1 MWIRIVCIVI
11 FSVVCAFGEVL
22 NCSAVFEERKAELQ
36 NELSKI
42 AEQRKMMNIFYDE
55 QRRLNDRKL
64 EQLKIQEQ
72 RVQSL
77 IDEAKLRENG
87 IKDLIKQNEDLL
99 AQIDAKKSQKISQT
113 YAKMKDSKASAIIE
127 ELPLNEAAEILFAMD
142 SKDIG
147 KIFAKMD
154 AGKAAKLTE
163 MLKKGPPFIA
173 ED

>member
-1 MWIRIVCIVI
+1 MWIRVALIVS
-11 FSVVCAFGEVL
+11 FGVVWAFGEVL

-36 NELSKI
+36 AELSKI
-42 AEQRKMMNIFYDE
+42 EQQRKMMNIFYDE

-64 EQLKIQEQ
+64 EQLKLQEA
-72 RVQSL
+72 RVQGL
-77 IDEAKLRENG
+77 IDEAKSRENN

-99 AQIDAKKSQKISQT
+99 SQIDAKKSQKISQT

-154 AGKAAKLTE
+154 ALKAAKLTE
-163 MLKKGPPFIA
+163 MLKKGPPFVA
-173 ED
+173 EE